1 MLPLPKLLIW
11 NIYGPNMEMV
21 WDNIWLIYGHCM
33 VFIWDV
39 SSVSSFTA
47 TEYRNWLL
55 YYSLPCLKGI
65 LPDDY
70 YQHYALLVGG
80 ITLLSGRSISPG
92 QLQMAGKFLIHFV
105 EMFDVY
111 YGKKYYM

>member
-1 MLPLPKLLIW
+1 MSLNSFDSSLSKSKLVVIIL
-11 NIYGPNMEMV
+11 
-21 WDNIWLIYGHCM
+21 
-33 VFIWDV
+33 FILFFTL
-39 SSVSSFTA
+39 SFITA

-65 LPDDY
+65 LPNDY
-70 YQHYALLVGG
+70 YHHYALLVGG

-92 QLQMAGKFLIHFV
+92 QLQLAGKFLIHFV

-111 YGKKYYM
+111 YGK

>member
-1 MLPLPKLLIW
+1 MKEKVESLNQFPHLPKQVQACID
-11 NIYGPNMEMV
+11 I
-21 WDNIWLIYGHCM
+21 I
-33 VFIWDV
+33 FICT
-39 SSVSSFTA
+39 VSSFTA